1 MIHSLASALENVPT
15 GCKDIRPRLPQGKRG
30 LFFWCVSS
38 ARIYSHLSTNS
49 ELRAVT
55 YQVNR
60 RWGDSDDNPP
70 VALIHDSGWCLS
82 AYPSGL
88 LIWEHLG
95 GDQPKHMRNVPRERI
110 LELWLQLS
118 KGGRRCGRR
127 RGQLETR
134 LRMMRAI
141 QRDRRFGVENSA
153 RIGFEERGGGN
164 R

>member
-1 MIHSLASALENVPT
+1 
-15 GCKDIRPRLPQGKRG
+15 
-30 LFFWCVSS
+30 
-38 ARIYSHLSTNS
+38 
-49 ELRAVT
+49 VT

-70 VALIHDSGWCLS
+70 VALMREALAELDIEDMEHPDVALIHDSGWCLS